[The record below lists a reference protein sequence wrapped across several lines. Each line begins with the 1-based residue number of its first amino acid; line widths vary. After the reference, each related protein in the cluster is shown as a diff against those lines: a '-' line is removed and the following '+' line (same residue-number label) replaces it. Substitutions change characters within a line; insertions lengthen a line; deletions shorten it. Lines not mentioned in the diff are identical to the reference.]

1 TVLLLQPL
9 KVLAVGL
16 VLALLMRKDYDSMDA
31 HSVRVREIH
40 DGREKFMLLQDVLA
54 SQSNDALRKKA
65 KSTAISIGLNL
76 AYLFLLYC
84 VCYGSMDPVVFHL
97 NNGLKMR
104 LTVNQPSP
112 QFSLDKVQKWED
124 IHTWLNHTVLPNLY
138 PTVAANGQPLSEAE
152 QKFISDGVGFRLGR
166 VKLRQLRVRPVWR
179 DSLAVSAEYSASTED
194 RSCYGIGWRTQLP
207 CNHTGSGLDA
217 AFHART
223 VTPWPTWGTYNSY
236 SGRGYVLDL
245 PNNFSKALS
254 LLQEA
259 THCHWIDNYTRA
271 VLLECSLFYPD
282 TNFFTSV
289 SILTELPP
297 FGGALSSA
305 SLRSTSL
312 YRYIGASGALR
323 LCAEL
328 LAAAITLVLLAAAT
342 AGFSK
347 HFSNPWNVSHLLT
360 NLTMIAGLVFLLLRS
375 FATVAALES
384 MQNSNSGNLETVMFF
399 DESFYYCLGIAM
411 FLVQIGFLN
420 LVRYS
425 RSLAHL
431 SGTLRNSLSE
441 LRSFFWVFLVIF
453 LAFAFIAN
461 LVLGPVDGEYRS
473 LMQTMITQLSPQRL
487 YKILFFSYT
496 FTIVFIVLNIFVV
509 LLNESYADATN
520 SSDDEQ
526 QQKAFQVVDT
536 VLQSFKS
543 VFRSERRAQYIDSDN
558 PNGLDGRAASLMER
572 IEELQWHVGSRLR

>member
-112 QFSLDKVQKWED
+112 QFSLDK
-124 IHTWLNHTVLPNLY
+124 
-138 PTVAANGQPLSEAE
+138 
-152 QKFISDGVGFRLGR
+152 KFISDGVGFRLGR

-223 VTPWPTWGTYNSY
+223 VTPVANMGHVQLIQRK
-236 SGRGYVLDL
+236 G
-245 PNNFSKALS
+245 
-254 LLQEA
+254 LL
-259 THCHWIDNYTRA
+259 
-271 VLLECSLFYPD
+271 LLECSLFYPD

-473 LMQTMITQLSPQRL
+473 LMQTMITQLSVMLGKFNATFEDSRSAL

-496 FTIVFIVLNIFVV
+496 FTIVFIVLNIF
-509 LLNESYADATN
+509 
-520 SSDDEQ
+520 
-526 QQKAFQVVDT
+526 
-536 VLQSFKS
+536 
-543 VFRSERRAQYIDSDN
+543 
-558 PNGLDGRAASLMER
+558 
-572 IEELQWHVGSRLR
+572 